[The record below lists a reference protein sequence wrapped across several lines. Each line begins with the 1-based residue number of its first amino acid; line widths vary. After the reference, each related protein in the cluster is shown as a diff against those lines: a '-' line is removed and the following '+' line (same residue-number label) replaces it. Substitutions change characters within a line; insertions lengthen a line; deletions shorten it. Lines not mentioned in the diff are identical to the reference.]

1 MIHRRSDLHFFMI
14 TKRPERILQ
23 CLPEDWGD
31 GYENVTYTIGESS
44 EATDWYYAQTQK
56 GGTWTIKFNLDE
68 RPTGRIYLTASIAG
82 CSGTGST
89 ITVKVNGT
97 QRATWKPGIN
107 DASVYRS
114 AINSGRHYV
123 YTTDFLN
130 TGLKVGENT
139 VTFTYSG
146 GGSKDG
152 IMYDCIKMEAGE
164 PVTTGIATLTSNNT
178 DTVKSTKYLHQ
189 GRLVIER
196 GGQLYTVDGKRLR

>member
-1 MIHRRSDLHFFMI
+1 M
-14 TKRPERILQ
+14 
-23 CLPEDWGD
+23 
-31 GYENVTYTIGESS
+31 
-44 EATDWYYAQTQK
+44 
-56 GGTWTIKFNLDE
+56 
-68 RPTGRIYLTASIAG
+68 TASLAG

-123 YTTDFLN
+123 YTTDFIN

-152 IMYDCIKMEAGE
+152 IMYDCIKLEAGE
-164 PVTTGIATLTSNNT
+164 LVTGIDNVSIDNQAIPQP
-178 DTVKSTKYLHQ
+178 VKYLHH
-189 GRLVIER
+189 GRLVIKR
-196 GGQLYTVDGKRLR
+196 GGQLYTVDGKRYSSQQ